1 MALGLA
7 LILSYLLGSIPF
19 GLVVAHFKRIDLRS
33 VGSGNIGATNT
44 ARALGK
50 GWGLFVLVL
59 DAGKAALPVV
69 IGRMYFGGHPD
80 YAAQLAWIVAG
91 LAAAAFVG
99 HLAPIFARFRGG
111 KGVASALGAFL
122 VLEPKA
128 ALIAAAIYVAAYG
141 LTRISSVGS
150 LTAVLS
156 FPLWLY
162 LTGAQAP
169 SFALAGFLLLL
180 IVVRHHENLR
190 RLLARSE
197 SRV

>member
-7 LILSYLLGSIPF
+7 LVLAYLLGSIPF

-50 GWGLFVLVL
+50 GWGLVVLFL

-69 IGRMYFGGHPD
+69 LGRLYFAGQPE
-80 YAAQLAWIVAG
+80 YASQIEWILAG
-91 LAAAAFVG
+91 LAAAAFIG

-128 ALIAAAIYVAAYG
+128 ALIAGAIYVAAYG

-150 LTAVLS
+150 LSAVLS

-169 SFALAGFLLLL
+169 SFALAGLLLLL
-180 IVVRHHENLR
+180 IVLRHHDNLR
-190 RLLARSE
+190 RLLARKE

>member
-1 MALGLA
+1 M
-7 LILSYLLGSIPF
+7 
-19 GLVVAHFKRIDLRS
+19 
-33 VGSGNIGATNT
+33 
-44 ARALGK
+44 
-50 GWGLFVLVL
+50 LFL
-59 DAGKAALPVV
+59 DAAKAALPVILKRLYFAGQPEYASQ
-69 IGRMYFGGHPD
+69 IG
-80 YAAQLAWIVAG
+80 WILAG
-91 LAAAAFVG
+91 LTTAAFIG

-128 ALIAAAIYVAAYG
+128 ALIAGAIYVAAYG

-150 LTAVLS
+150 LSAVLS

-169 SFALAGFLLLL
+169 SFALAGLLLLL
-180 IVVRHHENLR
+180 IVLRHHDNLR
-190 RLLARSE
+190 RLLARKE